1 MTEKKNIMD
10 YETVELD
17 DQENALVIID
27 QTKLPGK
34 TEILRLKT
42 AQEMWDA
49 PRLSEWPLLSG
60 STFLPSRFR
69 PRILIRFTANSE
81 SRRNIWIPPV

>member
-1 MTEKKNIMD
+1 MENKNIMD

-34 TEILRLKT
+34 TEII
-42 AQEMWDA
+42 
-49 PRLSEWPLLSG
+49 LS
-60 STFLPSRFR
+60 
-69 PRILIRFTANSE
+69 LIH
-81 SRRNIWIPPV
+81 I

>member
-1 MTEKKNIMD
+1 MENKNIMD

-34 TEILRLKT
+34 TEIIRLKT

-49 PRLSEWPLLSG
+49 IYLLQVRGGPCHRCGGGFWDLSSGKADSGCRL
-60 STFLPSRFR
+60 
-69 PRILIRFTANSE
+69 
-81 SRRNIWIPPV
+81 

>member
-1 MTEKKNIMD
+1 MENKNIMD

-34 TEILRLKT
+34 TEIIRLKT

-49 PRLSEWPLLSG
+49 IYLLAVV
-60 STFLPSRFR
+60 
-69 PRILIRFTANSE
+69 IYNHIRSL
-81 SRRNIWIPPV
+81 